1 MFRHS
6 RGQVGVIYA
15 AVLPV
20 LICAMALG
28 TDVAVMYCNWVQMQK
43 AADAGALAGA
53 NYLPFDTSTAKSTA
67 TTFAESDG
75 IKAAEITGTVVSADN
90 LSITV
95 NLSRTVPYY
104 MARALGLVSSVVS
117 VSGTAG
123 IQQNG
128 AGGRG
133 LMPIALNCPNADCS
147 SYEAG
152 TTYQM
157 KQSQVGPGNW
167 AALALGGSGASVY
180 RQNIMTGYTGPM
192 ASSEWTETGNIV
204 GPTGQGISD
213 RITKGV
219 EVDPSIAAGSAP
231 AGPAPSYDPRLVVV
245 PFINFGAPGTKGNGK
260 TLVPI
265 VGYAQMWL
273 LGTSNNNNTVDA
285 VYLGPVSNSGS
296 TTISSF
302 GLFTPVLLR

>member
-6 RGQVGVIYA
+6 RGQIGIIYA
-15 AVLPV
+15 VALPA
-20 LICAMALG
+20 LICALAMG
-28 TDVAVMYCNWVQMQK
+28 TDVAVMYGNWVQLQK
-43 AADAGALAGA
+43 AADNGALAGA
-53 NYLPFDTSTAKSTA
+53 NYLPFDTVTAKSTA
-67 TTFAESDG
+67 TTFAENNG
-75 IKAAEITGTVVSADN
+75 VKAAEITGTVVSADN

-104 MARALGLVSSVVS
+104 MARAFGLVNSVVS

-133 LMPIALNCPNADCS
+133 LLPIALNCPNADCS
-147 SYEAG
+147 SYKAG
-152 TTYQM
+152 KTYQL
-157 KQSQVGPGNW
+157 KQSQIGPGNW
-167 AALALGGSGASVY
+167 SALALGGNGASVY
-180 RQNIMTGYTGPM
+180 RQNIISGYSGPM
-192 ASSEWTETGNIV
+192 HSLEWTETGNIV

-219 EVDPSIAAGSAP
+219 TFDPSIAAGSAP
-231 AGPAPSYDPRLVVV
+231 AGAAPSYDPRLVVV

-260 TLVPI
+260 TQVPI

-285 VYLGPVSNSGS
+285 VYLAPMSYSGS